1 MTISE
6 VEPIRVLFNV
16 SLDSS
21 VTAEALE
28 KALYDE
34 SNPLHVYIASHL
46 SDDKKS
52 VTFLSNLFSGKSV
65 SEGVTVGDTTAT
77 FTPST
82 GNMFYRFTED
92 TPIYK
97 DESLETRVNSVDD
110 LDTTGTTSYYY
121 PYTYHETSG
130 DGTVESVTEAVEFP
144 GSNIVK
150 EGEGKNVAEGNNGAY
165 IMEGSDRVTRIDNI
179 NEAKAENAT
188 GTASTV
194 LSPIWQD
201 ISQRSGNGGLS
212 AIMARLGN
220 NGKVFFKLPGTLEV
234 TKTVDYGN
242 GDKEKLEEKDFSFT
256 FTLELTGSPADK
268 TYTGVITNE
277 NDVKTSEV
285 TFSATG
291 GSFTLKD
298 GETLTVKG
306 LVDGMDYTVKET
318 DVPTGFTSSATGE
331 KGTIV
336 SNDTVTASFTNTY
349 NAQPAKVSFPVSK
362 ELSGRDWRD
371 SDAFTFTLSAEGDVP
386 MPAEGGDTV
395 TITKDTAN
403 HAATFGEISF
413 DEIGTYVYHIKE
425 NTTGSTIP
433 GLSYSGATYKVTVE
447 VTDDLAGHLQSE
459 VTITQV
465 QDESAL
471 TVLEGE
477 SSASEAAEFKNT
489 YNYKKGTAVISGTKS
504 YTDHTDGNKIED
516 GKFTFKLAPVDGAPM
531 PQDKDGNIIDVVS
544 NVGTGFSFPEIT
556 FDGNDV
562 GKTYVYTITEQSGT
576 ETGMT
581 YDGMTFKAYI
591 SVTEANDEDGK
602 AVISAAVTYKM
613 VGENDVETDVE
624 QPKFEN
630 EYNADPAKLA
640 LGGTKE
646 LAGRDMKETDA
657 FTFCLVPS
665 KETFDSGS
673 VMVGESLITEGGLK
687 QTVSGPAEKGQG
699 VPFSFDELTFTQ
711 AGKYTFDLYE
721 EQGNAGGVTYDTEH
735 RTVKVTVTLDK
746 DNKLVAS
753 ADYGTIGNGEDARP
767 GNEFVNTYEATGTYQ
782 GVNVAV
788 KLVGKPMSTG
798 DFGFTITSDDSDALA
813 KLAESDKSFENVT
826 EQDSDVFETMA
837 KLPNMTFDQD
847 DAGETFVYTVDE
859 IMPVSGD
866 AMPGVD
872 YDESEYILEITA
884 IDNGDGTMSTSTK
897 ITQVKDSEGETVS
910 NVIYE
915 TTPDGGVENPTI
927 PFINIYTPKPATATL
942 NVTKAVYGKDAIESF
957 SFDLTLS
964 SGDKSSVKVAQ
975 DDGSLADFTGAKLA
989 TSAGIKAGTTE
1000 ELTFETL
1007 TFTKVGTYVFNVDET
1022 TTTDEHGWH
1031 YDEATH
1037 TITVEVTDENYDG
1050 QLDAAVKDDN
1060 PTFTNYYADATIGG
1074 NTKQPLPVN
1083 KIVKAQNVGSD
1094 WSTDNDFNFTL
1105 TPVTGEGDNETDWSS
1120 TSCGTTA
1127 LRTGITDPIK
1137 SGDKKTAHFD
1147 EITFYEVGEYHF
1159 VVTED
1164 EAQRQ
1169 EPAGWTYDK
1178 SKKEIIVTVTDK
1190 DTTDGKLDVTVEG
1203 EATFTNTFD
1212 PSAVEFTPLPV
1223 TKVVKPNDAGL
1234 TPAGYQF
1241 ELSVSNTLEGHEGE
1255 GFKLPGSVTSES
1267 DDTGKVTFDN
1277 ITFTQV
1283 GTYEVTVKEVVPE
1296 DANQEQPGVQDENHI
1311 TYDQHVF
1318 TYTVDVTVGEG
1329 TLVASVVES
1338 TVTSGADTFTNVYF
1352 DPVKEVSGS
1361 ADDGTLTDGSV
1372 AAVGDVLTYTIHWS
1386 NNAVDK
1392 DGVPT
1397 NATVTVTDKV
1407 PEHTT
1412 YVADSASEGGV
1423 EKDGTITWTFENQ
1436 EPGASGTV
1444 TYEVTVD
1451 ESAAQVGVVDNTAT
1465 VQIGENGPDI
1475 DTNTVTT
1482 VIPSKDVVAPS
1493 DPDTSIDGQLVGV
1506 GDKLTYVISYTNPY
1520 EEPST
1525 VIITDAVPA
1534 GTEFVSADNG
1544 GTQSDG
1550 TVTWT
1555 IEEVPA
1561 GESGTVSFT
1570 VRVTEEALEKDAV
1583 TNTASVKIGENGPE
1597 VKTNTTENPVQTGSL
1612 TISKT
1617 IELTPDQGT
1626 VIDKDQEF
1634 QFTVKV
1640 LDTAGKPITGTYSGL
1655 DFSDEGTASFSL
1667 KHGESMTIEGLP
1679 AGATYT
1685 VTETPVDHYTQ
1696 TTPADGAPATGTIP
1710 ADGAAEAAFVNTYKA
1725 DDSDPT
1731 TLELTKV
1738 FEGHEW
1744 TEGYSF
1750 TFVLAGEN
1758 GAPMPENNT
1767 VTVSGPQP
1775 TGEAPIAFGPI
1786 TYKGVGTYTYTV
1798 TETAGENP
1806 GIGYDA
1812 HTAKVTV
1819 EVSDVDGKLTP
1830 SVTYEKD
1837 VFTNTYDTGTVTV
1850 DTSVGLQVVKNM
1862 TGRDIKP
1869 GDFTFT
1875 MTGADDASVA
1885 RLNDGQ
1891 PLSFSTSGAAL
1902 DSASNVASETINVPT
1917 GLTFTNED
1925 AGNTYTYTVSENVPE
1940 GAVDNELDGVTY
1952 DDTVYTVAFA
1962 ITENGKGT
1970 LSVETF
1976 VDGESQGVVSA
1987 AVATNALPAQLVFD
2001 NSYDAGEASVDVS
2014 ATKVLKNHELTD
2026 GMFTFDVYNDSV
2038 AEGGEARHVLTASN
2052 AADGSVSLGTLS
2064 YTTAGINADVA
2075 AGYATRT
2082 AGEGRSATYVYG
2094 YTVHEAAVEGVTN
2107 NTGDLHFTVTV
2118 TDDGAGHLHL
2128 YHHGV
2133 R

>member
-1 MTISE
+1 MDASAPTELPEGTDAGEGGYITFTDTLGSYMRVTGETLSVVYGGETYTATKNDDGQFVFADTEVSGNGVYESANLKDLLVNVERKTGSAGDVVTVQIPASLIPCRSYEVTGDGADQSMTISE

-331 KGTIV
+331 EGTIV

-581 YDGMTFKAYI
+581 YDGTTFKAYI

-624 QPKFEN
+624 QPTFEN

-687 QTVSGPAEKGQG
+687 Q
-699 VPFSFDELTFTQ
+699 
-711 AGKYTFDLYE
+711 
-721 EQGNAGGVTYDTEH
+721 
-735 RTVKVTVTLDK
+735 
-746 DNKLVAS
+746 
-753 ADYGTIGNGEDARP
+753 
-767 GNEFVNTYEATGTYQ
+767 
-782 GVNVAV
+782 
-788 KLVGKPMSTG
+788 
-798 DFGFTITSDDSDALA
+798 
-813 KLAESDKSFENVT
+813 
-826 EQDSDVFETMA
+826 
-837 KLPNMTFDQD
+837 
-847 DAGETFVYTVDE
+847 
-859 IMPVSGD
+859 
-866 AMPGVD
+866 
-872 YDESEYILEITA
+872 
-884 IDNGDGTMSTSTK
+884 
-897 ITQVKDSEGETVS
+897 
-910 NVIYE
+910 
-915 TTPDGGVENPTI
+915 
-927 PFINIYTPKPATATL
+927 
-942 NVTKAVYGKDAIESF
+942 
-957 SFDLTLS
+957 
-964 SGDKSSVKVAQ
+964 
-975 DDGSLADFTGAKLA
+975 
-989 TSAGIKAGTTE
+989 
-1000 ELTFETL
+1000 
-1007 TFTKVGTYVFNVDET
+1007 
-1022 TTTDEHGWH
+1022 
-1031 YDEATH
+1031 
-1037 TITVEVTDENYDG
+1037 
-1050 QLDAAVKDDN
+1050 
-1060 PTFTNYYADATIGG
+1060 
-1074 NTKQPLPVN
+1074 
-1083 KIVKAQNVGSD
+1083 
-1094 WSTDNDFNFTL
+1094 
-1105 TPVTGEGDNETDWSS
+1105 
-1120 TSCGTTA
+1120 
-1127 LRTGITDPIK
+1127 
-1137 SGDKKTAHFD
+1137 
-1147 EITFYEVGEYHF
+1147 
-1159 VVTED
+1159 
-1164 EAQRQ
+1164 
-1169 EPAGWTYDK
+1169 
-1178 SKKEIIVTVTDK
+1178 
-1190 DTTDGKLDVTVEG
+1190 
-1203 EATFTNTFD
+1203 
-1212 PSAVEFTPLPV
+1212 
-1223 TKVVKPNDAGL
+1223 
-1234 TPAGYQF
+1234 
-1241 ELSVSNTLEGHEGE
+1241 
-1255 GFKLPGSVTSES
+1255 
-1267 DDTGKVTFDN
+1267 
-1277 ITFTQV
+1277 
-1283 GTYEVTVKEVVPE
+1283 
-1296 DANQEQPGVQDENHI
+1296 
-1311 TYDQHVF
+1311 
-1318 TYTVDVTVGEG
+1318 
-1329 TLVASVVES
+1329 
-1338 TVTSGADTFTNVYF
+1338 
-1352 DPVKEVSGS
+1352 
-1361 ADDGTLTDGSV
+1361 
-1372 AAVGDVLTYTIHWS
+1372 
-1386 NNAVDK
+1386 
-1392 DGVPT
+1392 
-1397 NATVTVTDKV
+1397 
-1407 PEHTT
+1407 
-1412 YVADSASEGGV
+1412 
-1423 EKDGTITWTFENQ
+1423 
-1436 EPGASGTV
+1436 
-1444 TYEVTVD
+1444 
-1451 ESAAQVGVVDNTAT
+1451 
-1465 VQIGENGPDI
+1465 
-1475 DTNTVTT
+1475 
-1482 VIPSKDVVAPS
+1482 
-1493 DPDTSIDGQLVGV
+1493 
-1506 GDKLTYVISYTNPY
+1506 
-1520 EEPST
+1520 
-1525 VIITDAVPA
+1525 
-1534 GTEFVSADNG
+1534 
-1544 GTQSDG
+1544 
-1550 TVTWT
+1550 
-1555 IEEVPA
+1555 
-1561 GESGTVSFT
+1561 
-1570 VRVTEEALEKDAV
+1570 
-1583 TNTASVKIGENGPE
+1583 
-1597 VKTNTTENPVQTGSL
+1597 
-1612 TISKT
+1612 
-1617 IELTPDQGT
+1617 
-1626 VIDKDQEF
+1626 
-1634 QFTVKV
+1634 
-1640 LDTAGKPITGTYSGL
+1640 
-1655 DFSDEGTASFSL
+1655 
-1667 KHGESMTIEGLP
+1667 
-1679 AGATYT
+1679 
-1685 VTETPVDHYTQ
+1685 
-1696 TTPADGAPATGTIP
+1696 
-1710 ADGAAEAAFVNTYKA
+1710 
-1725 DDSDPT
+1725 
-1731 TLELTKV
+1731 
-1738 FEGHEW
+1738 
-1744 TEGYSF
+1744 
-1750 TFVLAGEN
+1750 
-1758 GAPMPENNT
+1758 
-1767 VTVSGPQP
+1767 TVSGPQP

-2075 AGYATRT
+2075 AGYVTRT

-2133 R
+2133 RRGAGRGQRPRAYEDHRRYGDGQRRRHDLGGQGFRRGL

>member
-1 MTISE
+1 M
-6 VEPIRVLFNV
+6 
-16 SLDSS
+16 
-21 VTAEALE
+21 
-28 KALYDE
+28 
-34 SNPLHVYIASHL
+34 
-46 SDDKKS
+46 
-52 VTFLSNLFSGKSV
+52 
-65 SEGVTVGDTTAT
+65 
-77 FTPST
+77 
-82 GNMFYRFTED
+82 
-92 TPIYK
+92 
-97 DESLETRVNSVDD
+97 
-110 LDTTGTTSYYY
+110 
-121 PYTYHETSG
+121 
-130 DGTVESVTEAVEFP
+130 
-144 GSNIVK
+144 
-150 EGEGKNVAEGNNGAY
+150 
-165 IMEGSDRVTRIDNI
+165 
-179 NEAKAENAT
+179 
-188 GTASTV
+188 
-194 LSPIWQD
+194 
-201 ISQRSGNGGLS
+201 
-212 AIMARLGN
+212 
-220 NGKVFFKLPGTLEV
+220 
-234 TKTVDYGN
+234 
-242 GDKEKLEEKDFSFT
+242 
-256 FTLELTGSPADK
+256 
-268 TYTGVITNE
+268 
-277 NDVKTSEV
+277 
-285 TFSATG
+285 
-291 GSFTLKD
+291 
-298 GETLTVKG
+298 
-306 LVDGMDYTVKET
+306 
-318 DVPTGFTSSATGE
+318 
-331 KGTIV
+331 
-336 SNDTVTASFTNTY
+336 
-349 NAQPAKVSFPVSK
+349 
-362 ELSGRDWRD
+362 
-371 SDAFTFTLSAEGDVP
+371 
-386 MPAEGGDTV
+386 
-395 TITKDTAN
+395 
-403 HAATFGEISF
+403 
-413 DEIGTYVYHIKE
+413 
-425 NTTGSTIP
+425 
-433 GLSYSGATYKVTVE
+433 
-447 VTDDLAGHLQSE
+447 
-459 VTITQV
+459 
-465 QDESAL
+465 
-471 TVLEGE
+471 
-477 SSASEAAEFKNT
+477 
-489 YNYKKGTAVISGTKS
+489 
-504 YTDHTDGNKIED
+504 
-516 GKFTFKLAPVDGAPM
+516 
-531 PQDKDGNIIDVVS
+531 
-544 NVGTGFSFPEIT
+544 
-556 FDGNDV
+556 
-562 GKTYVYTITEQSGT
+562 
-576 ETGMT
+576 
-581 YDGMTFKAYI
+581 
-591 SVTEANDEDGK
+591 
-602 AVISAAVTYKM
+602 
-613 VGENDVETDVE
+613 
-624 QPKFEN
+624 
-630 EYNADPAKLA
+630 
-640 LGGTKE
+640 
-646 LAGRDMKETDA
+646 
-657 FTFCLVPS
+657 VPS

-711 AGKYTFDLYE
+711 AGEYTFDLYE

-735 RTVKVTVTLDK
+735 RTVKVTVTLNK
-746 DNKLVAS
+746 ANNKLVAS

-813 KLAESDKSFENVT
+813 KLTESDKSFVNVT
-826 EQDSDVFETMA
+826 NQDSDVFETMA

-847 DAGETFVYTVDE
+847 DAGKTFVYTVDE
-859 IMPVSGD
+859 IMPASD
-866 AMPGVD
+866 KAMPGVD

-1000 ELTFETL
+1000 ELAFETL

-1127 LRTGITDPIK
+1127 LRTGITDPFK

-1164 EAQRQ
+1164 EAQQQ

-1436 EPGASGTV
+1436 EPGASGIV

-1550 TVTWT
+1550 KVTWT
-1555 IEEVPA
+1555 IEEVPAGESGTVSFTVRVTEDAVDNPGNQVTNEATVKIGDHDPVVTNEVDNVVPEKDVFAAGNTDESIDGDTVSVGDELTYAISYANGEDAAADVTITDSVPAGTEFVSAENGGSEQDGTVTWSLSQVPA

-1597 VKTNTTENPVQTGSL
+1597 VKTNTTENPVQTGGL

-1634 QFTVKV
+1634 QFTLKV
-1640 LDTAGKPITGTYSGL
+1640 LDTAGKPIAGTYSGL

-1786 TYKGVGTYTYTV
+1786 TYKSVGTYTYTV

-1806 GIGYDA
+1806 GIGYDT

-1819 EVSDVDGKLTP
+1819 EVSDVDGKLMP

-1837 VFTNTYDTGTVTV
+1837 VFTNTYNTGTVTV

-1862 TGRDIKP
+1862 TGRGIMD

-1875 MTGADDASVA
+1875 MAGADDASVA

-1902 DSASNVASETINVPT
+1902 DSAGNVASETINVPT

-1987 AVATNALPAQLVFD
+1987 AVVTNALPAQLVFD

-2052 AADGSVSLGTLS
+2052 AVDGSVSLGTLS

-2082 AGEGRSATYVYG
+2082 AGEGHSATYVYG

-2118 TDDGAGHLHL
+2118 TDDGAGHLTAEATLPEGDLVFHNTYGTTESASL
-2128 YHHGV
+2128 SISGV
-2133 R
+2133 KVLRVEGDNLTPPDITGKYTFTITGVDDQGNELPADLLPEQTQVNNQESGTVDFGSVSYTMASVFGDTGAAAEDGTETASLEPRQRTFTYTITESGEVPGVVNDPEPTRTITVTVTDNGDGTISVAKASGETSDQPGTDFVFTNVYRVRPATSTPTGDGGFNFNKSLVSPFDRPLLEGEFTFQMTDGEGNVVSEATNAADGTISMPAIEFGAPGDYAYTLAEVAGDEDGITYDTRTYTVTAHVADKGDGTLGITWSVDGVEPGGTLTFTNEYAPAPTSITLGARKVLEGRELRAGEFTFQILEGNVVVSTGTNAADGSVEFEPIVYDAPGEHDYTIVEVAGSDAGVTYDDTVYTVHVSVTNNVEANRLETSWSYGEAGQPVFHNSFVEPPEDEPDEPSDGPDEPHDEPDRPSDEPSDGPSGEPSGEPPLPAAGDPIRATPVVAVALAGCVAAIFSALRLRRQR